1 MRLKSN
7 GSGAMNGEG
16 ANPLQAVMQ
25 TCRLTGIEMHP
36 PTVTYVAERKVS
48 NTDVKGGQ
56 QMI

>member
-1 MRLKSN
+1 
-7 GSGAMNGEG
+7 MNGEG